1 MCFGEI
7 FQVLQVYSVVYIYN
21 ICLINKKIPIAWKT
35 STTTLIYKQG
45 DWEDPGNWRPIAL
58 QPTIYKIYD
67 TILAS
72 HLAQFCIDNS
82 TISPL
87 QKSFMLIEGCFEHCF
102 LMNSMFEDSKQ
113 CRKDLHLVWLDL
125 QNAFGS
131 IPHSVLM
138 SRLSIPP
145 HFISLCK
152 DGSYTRYRCAAG
164 LSTNIRQTVGVK
176 QGCLLS
182 PLLFNLALQGLLL
195 GLDKLSGGYSFSSNL
210 TIKYLA
216 YTDDLCLVCH
226 SREEVTAFIRCL
238 TDFAD
243 WAQLHFKPSK
253 CAILACIN

>member
-1 MCFGEI
+1 MFWKNLPGAAG
-7 FQVLQVYSVVYIYN
+7 LLGRIYN
-21 ICLINKKIPIAWKT
+21 ICLINKNIPIAWKT

-87 QKSFMLIEGCFEHCF
+87 QKSFMPIEGCFEHCS

-113 CRKDLHLVWLDL
+113 RRKDLRLVWLDL

-138 SRLSIPP
+138 SRLSIPPP

-164 LSTNIRQTVGVK
+164 LSTNIRQTIGVK
-176 QGCLLS
+176 QGCLVES
-182 PLLFNLALQGLLL
+182 ASVQSSTAGPLVWIGQAVGW
-195 GLDKLSGGYSFSSNL
+195 LDRKS
-210 TIKYLA
+210 
-216 YTDDLCLVCH
+216 V
-226 SREEVTAFIRCL
+226 V
-238 TDFAD
+238 
-243 WAQLHFKPSK
+243 
-253 CAILACIN
+253 